1 MAHDARDEPRA
12 VAAARQ
18 VLLELWTMLGEF
30 RDAMTLV
37 GGSVPPL
44 IARDRGA
51 NDDPYVGTTDV
62 DFVVDPLSVPED
74 VYRSIA
80 EQLRNRG
87 YRQGTQPFQ
96 WHRTVP
102 LEDGTTVDVE
112 VDILAPL
119 TDRGSRS
126 QRHERVGE
134 VLARRTAGAELL
146 RESFV
151 EREVSGVL
159 PGGGRTTAKVRVA
172 RSAAFLVL
180 KAHAMGGRLKEKDA
194 YDIDYLLAHGD
205 EGIDSIVEQLRA
217 LLGQEVVTRALDV
230 LATKFASMDAVGP
243 VHVAA
248 YRRLPSGSTEADEAA
263 AAAYARVRR
272 LLKMLAVNDA
282 R

>member
-1 MAHDARDEPRA
+1 MGRDPRDDPRA
-12 VAAARQ
+12 VQAARQ
-18 VLLELWTMLGEF
+18 VLLEFWTMLGEF

-51 NDDPYVGTTDV
+51 ADDPYIGTTDV
-62 DFVVDPLSVPED
+62 DVVVDPLSVPQD

-80 EQLRNRG
+80 EHLRNRG
-87 YRQGTQPFQ
+87 YRQGGQPFQ
-96 WHRTVP
+96 WHRTVA
-102 LEDGTTVDVE
+102 LDDGSTVDVE

-119 TDRGSRS
+119 TDRGTKG

-146 RESFV
+146 RSSFL

-159 PGGGRTTAKVRVA
+159 PGGGRTTASVRVA

-205 EGIDSIVEQLRA
+205 EGVDTIVEELRA
-217 LLGQEVVTRALDV
+217 LLDQQVVTRALEI
-230 LATKFASMDAVGP
+230 LAMKFASVDAVGP

-248 YRRLPSGSTEADEAA
+248 YRRLTAGADEADQVA

-272 LLKMLAVNDA
+272 LLKLLG